1 LLEGLKSGPL
11 RDGGL
16 EVGMQKFEAASLRF
30 ALGPLTLDIGRVLL
44 NKFVGQVR
52 FDGGRP
58 RLASWEAADARLWGV
73 KVQGPLI
80 PFLASSPAAAGAW
93 SLGPLAAANGS
104 IRAKIPDAHL
114 MFDADV
120 TVPIRQGAIDF
131 SDVTVEHVG
140 PDSRMGVGSQGL
152 YVDAPNGRT
161 YLYPFASSAVP
172 GVAYEQRNAALG
184 PWVSDR
190 GKLKLQAFSEWL
202 LSRIQNGQRGGFT
215 EEARLLLART
225 SLSGDVNLG
234 EGKFA
239 APGVQADLVGNADGR
254 NVAHIQ
260 SDAVGRGLTVEM
272 ALLSVRDA
280 ALNAGN
286 LQAGCAAVTGALT
299 AQVFVEGAQW
309 RFMLDLED
317 AKLTGLRLD
326 PQTA

>member
-1 LLEGLKSGPL
+1 LLEGLTSGSL

-16 EVGMQKFEAASLRF
+16 EVGIQKFEAASLRF
-30 ALGPLTLDIGRVLL
+30 AFGPLTLDIGRVLL
-44 NKFVGQVR
+44 NKFIGQVR

-73 KVQGPLI
+73 KVQGPLL
-80 PFLASSPAAAGAW
+80 PLRVSSAAVAGAW

-120 TVPIRQGAIDF
+120 TVPIRHGEIDF

-152 YVDAPNGRT
+152 FVDAPNGRT
-161 YLYPFASSAVP
+161 YLYPFASSPVP
-172 GVAYEQRNAALG
+172 GVEYEQRNAALG

-190 GKLKLQAFSEWL
+190 GKLKMQAFGEWL
-202 LSRIQNGQRGGFT
+202 LSRIQDGQRGGFT
-215 EEARLLLART
+215 EEARLLLARS
-225 SLSGDVNLG
+225 SLSGEVQLG

-239 APGVQADLVGNADGR
+239 APGVQADLMGSADGR

-260 SDAVGRGLTVEM
+260 SDAVGHGLTVEM
-272 ALLSVRDA
+272 ALLSVGHA
-280 ALNAGN
+280 VLNASN
-286 LQAGCAAVTGALT
+286 LRLACVGITGALT
-299 AQVFVEGAQW
+299 ARVFVDGAQW
-309 RFMLDLED
+309 RFVLDLED
-317 AKLTGLRLD
+317 AKLTGLRLS
-326 PQTA
+326 PQTT